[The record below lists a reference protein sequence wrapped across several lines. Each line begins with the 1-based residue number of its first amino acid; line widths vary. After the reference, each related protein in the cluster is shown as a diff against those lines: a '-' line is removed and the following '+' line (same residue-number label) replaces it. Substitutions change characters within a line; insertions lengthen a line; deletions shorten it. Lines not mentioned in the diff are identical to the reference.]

1 MLEEINT
8 GWAGAAQESGHM
20 GWWLVPWWVP
30 KRATQSPDSAQKA
43 AARAGISWQKPES
56 GFPITM
62 IWPADANTSM
72 VGRENV
78 RSSAMS
84 LL

>member
-1 MLEEINT
+1 MDSWCMSDPGVRGGT
-8 GWAGAAQESGHM
+8 RSGGWC
-20 GWWLVPWWVP
+20 LWWVP

-43 AARAGISWQKPES
+43 AARAGISWRKPES